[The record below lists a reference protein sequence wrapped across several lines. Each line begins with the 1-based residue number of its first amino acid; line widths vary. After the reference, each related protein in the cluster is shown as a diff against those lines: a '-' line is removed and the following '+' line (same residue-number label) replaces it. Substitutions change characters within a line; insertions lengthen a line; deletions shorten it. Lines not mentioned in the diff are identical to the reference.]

1 MEVEDNVEC
10 DGIDDILSDDE
21 DEPQRNRQRRTL

>member
-10 DGIDDILSDDE
+10 DGIDDFLRDNE
-21 DEPQRNRQRRTL
+21 DEPPRNRQRITL